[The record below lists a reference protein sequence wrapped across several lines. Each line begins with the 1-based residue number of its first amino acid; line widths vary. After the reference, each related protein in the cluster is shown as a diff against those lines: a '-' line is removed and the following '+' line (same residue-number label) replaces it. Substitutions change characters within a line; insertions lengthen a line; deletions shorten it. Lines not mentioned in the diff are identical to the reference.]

1 MPVPKQTTELI
12 FSLRALI
19 YRIRQLKKERHGY
32 SKAKHRELAKLLKEG
47 RDDLARIKTEDVIGN
62 DNVIAALEILELYC
76 EQLHVRANIV
86 DHIALGQ
93 KRAGPKKNQQGA
105 HAKGATHSKP
115 SAGGGG
121 WGIWKALG
129 FGPSQPPQS
138 PPSTT
143 QRPDDLEQRAGRGE
157 TSTAQNET
165 ATTTEAQAKDEQQ
178 QRQEFPSTPPTEKD
192 VYLDPDL
199 DKAAAVIFYCYMRLP
214 RDIPG
219 LPELRA
225 KLIQR
230 WGSDFANKAQGA
242 DPSIPLPDELID
254 RLRIQN
260 PPELLVEN
268 YLKEIAKA
276 HGISWHQEDDE
287 EADGGAKGEE
297 EGVGKGETVKGE
309 GEQQDDPPA
318 YENDV
323 SQTKHVDGSRADGL
337 NGSKK
342 DSTPQD
348 AHMPGPAQS
357 GPREKSSSGSTVI
370 PNHKSNESATNGT
383 SSSKS
388 QAPTHAPAAT
398 AAVESK
404 KSGIP
409 DVDELARR
417 FAALKK

>member
-12 FSLRALI
+12 FSLRALV

-93 KRAGPKKNQQGA
+93 KRAGPKKKQQGTD
-105 HAKGATHSKP
+105 AKGTTHDKT

-129 FGPSQPPQS
+129 FGPSQPAQ
-138 PPSTT
+138 PPPFTT
-143 QRPDDLEQRAGRGE
+143 HRQAEHEHQVGRGE
-157 TSTAQNET
+157 TSTTGHET
-165 ATTTEAQAKDEQQ
+165 AETTEAQDKDESQPPQ
-178 QRQEFPSTPPTEKD
+178 GFPSPPPAEKD

-230 WGSDFANKAQGA
+230 WGNDFANKAQEA

-260 PPELLVEN
+260 PPESLVEN

-276 HGISWHQEDDE
+276 HGVSWHQEDDE
-287 EADGGAKGEE
+287 ETDGGAEGEE
-297 EGVGKGETVKGE
+297 EGAREGERVKGE
-309 GEQQDDPPA
+309 GERPNDPPA

-323 SQTKHVDGSRADGL
+323 LQTNHVDGNRADR
-337 NGSKK
+337 STM

-348 AHMPGPAQS
+348 AHITGPAQS
-357 GPREKSSSGSTVI
+357 RPQEKPSSGNTVL
-370 PNHKSNESATNGT
+370 PNRKSNESATNNT

-388 QAPTHAPAAT
+388 QAQPQAPAAT

>member
-93 KRAGPKKNQQGA
+93 KRAGAKKKQQGGDS
-105 HAKGATHSKP
+105 KGP
-115 SAGGGG
+115 SHVSIAGSPASGG

-129 FGPSQPPQS
+129 FGSPQPPQQ
-138 PPSTT
+138 PPSALTAPRQT
-143 QRPDDLEQRAGRGE
+143 VQEQPVGHGDSLDADPNKP
-157 TSTAQNET
+157 AT
-165 ATTTEAQAKDEQQ
+165 ATEGQQEGEQQ
-178 QRQEFPSTPPTEKD
+178 EEPPSPLPPEKD

-199 DKAAAVIFYCYMRLP
+199 DKAAAVIFYCYVRLP

-225 KLIQR
+225 KLMQR
-230 WGSDFANKAQGA
+230 WGNDFANKAQEA

-254 RLRIQN
+254 RLKVQN
-260 PPELLVEN
+260 PPESLVEN
-268 YLKEIAKA
+268 YLKEIARA
-276 HGISWHQEDDE
+276 HGISWHQDE
-287 EADGGAKGEE
+287 EDEEDGGG
-297 EGVGKGETVKGE
+297 GE
-309 GEQQDDPPA
+309 GEGKRVGGGGEPQDNPPA
-318 YENDV
+318 YENDG
-323 SQTKHVDGSRADGL
+323 SQRKHYDGKRPGDLDGGEQDAPTRDAHSSQKKPSSGGTAPPGSR
-337 NGSKK
+337 
-342 DSTPQD
+342 
-348 AHMPGPAQS
+348 
-357 GPREKSSSGSTVI
+357 
-370 PNHKSNESATNGT
+370 SNELGMNNT
-383 SSSKS
+383 SSTKS
-388 QAPTHAPAAT
+388 QTHAPT
-398 AAVESK
+398 IAVGK
-404 KSGIP
+404 NDGIP
-409 DVDELARR
+409 GVDELARR